1 MAFARIPGWL
11 NYYRTVQTGMQ
22 DGSHDFV
29 ALFVRTGDELA
40 ALGVDVFALE
50 WAAASVGRRTFVEAL
65 VRRGMPGPGMT
76 TDWTDGD
83 RGAVAVALRASAAAA
98 AAVIL
103 RVAETRDPAAFGEY
117 FEARAALTGSDMPA
131 AVARLLWAGVDLA
144 ARGVDVFALEWMAA
158 SAAQQASV
166 DALVFWTMPGSEST
180 AGWTEREP
188 GAVAVALRAS
198 EAAAAATV
206 RQLANRSLATLQQPQ
221 RPPLVTPSDADRL
234 AARQAV
240 RLAAARRAADP
251 DGRQSSARTEKL
263 AAAFEEYYRA
273 RGDVDKADDADKA
286 RVAKAARAAA
296 RRVEAPH
303 VAAARLVEA
312 GHALSAE
319 GVDVFAVAWQGLQGS
334 EEEADVKTL
343 VAGWLPAG
351 SSTDWTGREWGAV
364 AVARRA
370 GEKAAIAVAAGARK
384 KAAAA
389 DVRRAGEDLAAATT
403 WRVAADRAGL
413 PVRDISSLRAA
424 TRRELGDM
432 RWEGAV
438 DVNDAMVARYYA
450 TLTQEEAGT
459 NERAVA
465 FAIAGRIANH
475 GQPFLGLPG
484 GAARLKTL
492 SDAGGGGRRR
502 GAGIPTVSTPDIDID
517 IPNLDDLEVPKP
529 DASNVPTASGSPDT
543 GSSGQAPRSEA
554 GTVTSGTQGPT
565 DSGAT
570 GPAQNTAAS
579 SRNGGTGTGTVTATT
594 SGTIEDRPQGMT
606 GSVPGQSTSNSDVRH
621 ATPIPTHVGAGSKTD
636 QRAAEAAEPGGSDAH
651 VMGRTNVSSVSI
663 QDTSAG
669 LPGFEDTS
677 ELDHGTG
684 SSHALAASSPVS
696 MQSGLPHTLTSVN
709 NPATVT
715 GSAGNIPVSIGDTT
729 PAPEPAAANAILTGA
744 VPSGPMTGQPQ
755 TSSDPGNRLHTPSAV
770 TKPAAME
777 TTTPLRTLP
786 STEQFTAPKPRTG
799 SMPQHDTES
808 PPHFTLTTNN
818 DLSPQ
823 TIHLENSEPLST
835 QGITAANSD
844 HANGLTVAASGG
856 PNHTSDNVHG
866 TTDDDATLFGAPDDD
881 VFPAEWGVVRGLAP
895 ARRVERSW
903 VDPVSEPA
911 GGGAHARRFEVRS
924 GFDVRKF
931 EVGGQSVSDVTVRV
945 RLVGGD
951 QLPAAVDALWD
962 RAVGGVE
969 RVFNRP
975 GAVLPDG
982 SVLHVTLERV
992 TGNASDAH
1000 LNVNVGGPR
1009 GAMDQYEW
1017 SIDATELDLAHELG
1031 HQLGLR
1037 DEYQETGAEH
1047 RPEVDGSLMGNYHN
1061 TAPDG
1066 LPQGGLRDRYL
1077 QLIHAQIGS
1086 HDDLP
1091 VGDVVRAGSEGDM
1104 TSRSLAPHAPGEER
1118 QGRQIAESD
1127 LTDRMRRWLDRPAT
1141 MNRFVQVKHLAGL
1154 RYTGQPN
1161 WTPETL
1167 VSIGSLNLDYADRA
1181 RLILRVPGLNDEL
1194 AAALHKRLDD
1204 VDSAPPRVLVQ
1215 PGYASGDQ
1223 FGIAAALIVDPH
1235 LHVVLVSDVGG
1246 KPDSSGAVADFY
1258 QRSGISPSRVHRITA
1273 NKGQSAQEASRK
1285 TVNSLLDVISP
1296 GLSSSQKLER
1306 TLEVR
1311 EGTKWV
1317 ARNFTVGVRRTLRR
1331 AWEIDD
1337 VGFPPRV
1344 QEYVRTWLTVQQ
1356 AVPSPQQ
1363 DTIVLWSRFSGK
1375 QGYAHPEH
1383 DTSFEGMRQ
1392 ILRRLAERAKER
1404 GERPL
1409 VVIAGDAYSDP
1420 KHAKK
1425 YEDIAEKARKDGL
1438 NVRNLTNF
1446 WKGSKTSLRAWG
1458 GDNRVGQFRLYE
1470 YLNRHSR
1477 SVRHLGFRSGNL
1489 EAMALIGH
1497 TVMYLEERGAPS
1509 AWRMEQWHA
1518 AENSLRTR
1526 DRALAVGYE
1535 RILIEEPPTRTG
1547 KVITRWR
1554 ETAARMAPNDP
1565 ARNQLPDFKDP
1576 PWIFG
1581 ALHRQPKPP
1590 KLFKDTD
1597 KGFYQDDLQKIADY
1611 LLPRQVPAAPAP
1623 PGRAAVR
1630 APRLEN
1636 VPVRPDG
1643 PDHLDGGG
1651 LAMQAAMWADAAQQR
1666 AADVQRWAAERTGAQ
1681 RDAANAAQQA
1691 ARARQEAAD
1700 NRRKAKGWEESL
1712 RQAQAKERE
1721 AAQQAKT
1728 AEEMAVGWQRAVQA
1742 GRATELQAVHQQA
1755 LARQLKLAARQAQRA
1770 AQHQAVVAAQ
1780 YQWLAEQRAAVEDQ
1794 VLQRAL
1800 AEQRAAEQRAA
1811 EAQKEEQRAL
1821 AEQRAA
1827 EAQRDEK
1834 RAAEKRAA
1842 EKRAAEKKPAE
1853 KKPAEKKPAEKKPA
1867 EKKPAPRRKPTYRD
1881 GDFSDTDEVENLVPD
1896 DRSFFGDMENEVPAE
1911 HIQWALA
1918 QHPGRRTTAEPQ
1930 PVVGFGKSRFGLR
1943 TDKLPVSRSE
1953 RFRTL
1958 RYRTDTEPLYRY
1970 DTRHYDTIF
1979 NEGFHPWNGKRVRSL
1994 AHYQSYVQRTAMV
2007 SASRSGGE
2015 YLPEWAAAADGT
2027 AYLYVIHAPGGIDMV
2042 ESLQRRARYP
2052 MQEVVFWKGIRP
2064 EFIDRVELVRKPPNQ
2079 RYPEVLRVISRGDW
2093 ENEFETG
2100 GRTLQDGSWRGP
2112 SGLKLT
2118 VDANRLASDLAVRSY
2133 QLEPRITLEVQSC
2146 TKNVKHLKFSSD
2158 VKTAASLKRKLA
2170 KQLLENPGVAA
2181 QDAVNGFGDAV
2192 RYTVTVTRFDK
2203 YAKRVG
2209 EIAKELRSR
2218 GYTLISHR
2226 NSWGSPGYRGI
2237 NTVWHDRKNR
2247 INFEIQFHTVRSREA
2262 REAAHIFYEK
2272 MRIPGLDQAKQKEY
2286 AEEMRKIFHTVPLPE
2301 GVFTIE
2307 WMASGGEGA

>member
-1 MAFARIPGWL
+1 
-11 NYYRTVQTGMQ
+11 
-22 DGSHDFV
+22 
-29 ALFVRTGDELA
+29 
-40 ALGVDVFALE
+40 
-50 WAAASVGRRTFVEAL
+50 
-65 VRRGMPGPGMT
+65 
-76 TDWTDGD
+76 
-83 RGAVAVALRASAAAA
+83 
-98 AAVIL
+98 
-103 RVAETRDPAAFGEY
+103 
-117 FEARAALTGSDMPA
+117 
-131 AVARLLWAGVDLA
+131 
-144 ARGVDVFALEWMAA
+144 
-158 SAAQQASV
+158 
-166 DALVFWTMPGSEST
+166 
-180 AGWTEREP
+180 
-188 GAVAVALRAS
+188 
-198 EAAAAATV
+198 
-206 RQLANRSLATLQQPQ
+206 
-221 RPPLVTPSDADRL
+221 
-234 AARQAV
+234 
-240 RLAAARRAADP
+240 
-251 DGRQSSARTEKL
+251 
-263 AAAFEEYYRA
+263 
-273 RGDVDKADDADKA
+273 
-286 RVAKAARAAA
+286 
-296 RRVEAPH
+296 
-303 VAAARLVEA
+303 
-312 GHALSAE
+312 
-319 GVDVFAVAWQGLQGS
+319 
-334 EEEADVKTL
+334 
-343 VAGWLPAG
+343 
-351 SSTDWTGREWGAV
+351 
-364 AVARRA
+364 
-370 GEKAAIAVAAGARK
+370 
-384 KAAAA
+384 
-389 DVRRAGEDLAAATT
+389 
-403 WRVAADRAGL
+403 
-413 PVRDISSLRAA
+413 
-424 TRRELGDM
+424 
-432 RWEGAV
+432 
-438 DVNDAMVARYYA
+438 
-450 TLTQEEAGT
+450 
-459 NERAVA
+459 
-465 FAIAGRIANH
+465 
-475 GQPFLGLPG
+475 
-484 GAARLKTL
+484 
-492 SDAGGGGRRR
+492 
-502 GAGIPTVSTPDIDID
+502 
-517 IPNLDDLEVPKP
+517 
-529 DASNVPTASGSPDT
+529 
-543 GSSGQAPRSEA
+543 
-554 GTVTSGTQGPT
+554 
-565 DSGAT
+565 
-570 GPAQNTAAS
+570 
-579 SRNGGTGTGTVTATT
+579 
-594 SGTIEDRPQGMT
+594 
-606 GSVPGQSTSNSDVRH
+606 
-621 ATPIPTHVGAGSKTD
+621 
-636 QRAAEAAEPGGSDAH
+636 
-651 VMGRTNVSSVSI
+651 
-663 QDTSAG
+663 
-669 LPGFEDTS
+669 
-677 ELDHGTG
+677 
-684 SSHALAASSPVS
+684 
-696 MQSGLPHTLTSVN
+696 
-709 NPATVT
+709 
-715 GSAGNIPVSIGDTT
+715 
-729 PAPEPAAANAILTGA
+729 
-744 VPSGPMTGQPQ
+744 
-755 TSSDPGNRLHTPSAV
+755 
-770 TKPAAME
+770 
-777 TTTPLRTLP
+777 
-786 STEQFTAPKPRTG
+786 
-799 SMPQHDTES
+799 MPQHDTES

-866 TTDDDATLFGAPDDD
+866 TTDDDATLFGAPDD
-881 VFPAEWGVVRGLAP
+881 VFPAQWGVVRGLAP

-945 RLVGGD
+945 RLVGGG
-951 QLPAAVDALWD
+951 QSPAVVDALWD

-1037 DEYQETGAEH
+1037 DEYQETSAEH

-1086 HDDLP
+1086 HDDRPVGDHDESHRATDIFTGIAPRLKSAEQIIDRIVGKGDGAAGRPYRYLGGFPFSAASRKGPSNIISHPVVFAISHGDVTANFALHLNVTLRSTNETRVVRRGNIPEPAQSTVSIRGDYFHLTVRSLAVQQRINAGGAAQNTAEYSIHTGPGNSTNQVNNREGWNTRPENTQALAVSTGIPAAMIIATLDRKYPKSWVLATLAAFKNDIIRQVVAAGDAQQVHVQMSGDSSFMPERIGQSSHALVRAAGPSQRESEGGFRGFFRQEAARRGMTLSELETRMYAPVSVLIRVGMDRPMAVVSSVYRELAAQGIPGVHGETSKQLFAITSASTAREVKGLGGLFGELARPEDANLRVTTAGHSFFVEKRAGLVQLLQSYVAKFSLVNDFERGVRLSAVEFAGKLQDIVSAYRGELDAGRPVGNSFVHRAEVELFGGKLFASNDFASGEGQGLDRTLVVEVATDLRDADGQRQALDDLLHMNVYGVELADAWNAVQRSDETLHQWMLQNLGWSTLEEVVEESNPTINGDGMPTSKSEAVGGFGVVDAALGGYTVPRNVAPRALVNAAQADATTADMVTENDHHGGVSLGLSAEWGVVRGLAPARRVERSWVDPVSEPAGGGAHARRFEVRSGFDVRKFEVGGQSVSDVTVRVRLVGGGQSPAVVDALWDRAVGGVERVFNRPGAVLPDGSVLHVTLERVTGNASDAHLNVNVGGPRGAMDQYEWSIDATELDLAHELGHQLGLRDEYQETSAEHRPEVDGSLMGNYHNTAPDGLPQGGLRDRYLQLIHAQIGSHDDRP

-1104 TSRSLAPHAPGEER
+1104 TSRGLAPHAPGEER
-1118 QGRQIAESD
+1118 QGRQIDESD

-1204 VDSAPPRVLVQ
+1204 VESAPPRVLVQ

-1223 FGIAAALIVDPH
+1223 FSIAAALIVDPY

-1258 QRSGISPSRVHRITA
+1258 RRSGISPSRVHRITA

-1296 GLSSSQKLER
+1296 GLSSNQKLER
-1306 TLEVR
+1306 TLGVR

-1331 AWEIDD
+1331 TWEVDD

-1356 AVPSPQQ
+1356 AVPSTQQ

-1375 QGYAHPEH
+1375 RGYAHPEH

-1392 ILRRLAERAKER
+1392 ILRKLAERAKER

-1420 KHAKK
+1420 KHARK

-1446 WKGSKTSLRAWG
+1446 WKGGKTSLRAWG

-1477 SVRHLGFRSGNL
+1477 SVRHLGYRSGNL

-1547 KVITRWR
+1547 KVITRSR

-1565 ARNQLPDFKDP
+1565 ARNHLPDFKNP

-1581 ALHRQPKPP
+1581 ALHRQPKPA
-1590 KLFKDTD
+1590 KFFKETD

-1643 PDHLDGGG
+1643 PDQLDGGG
-1651 LAMQAAMWADAAQQR
+1651 LAMQAAMWAEAAQQR

-1700 NRRKAKGWEESL
+1700 NRRKAKGWEENL

-1721 AAQQAKT
+1721 AEQQAKT
-1728 AEEMAVGWQRAVQA
+1728 AEEMAAGWQRAAQA
-1742 GRATELQAVHQQA
+1742 GRATELQALHQQA
-1755 LARQLKLAARQAQRA
+1755 LARQQILAARQAQRA

-1800 AEQRAAEQRAA
+1800 AEQRTAEQRAA

-1842 EKRAAEKKPAE
+1842 EKKPAEKKPAEKKPAE

-2133 QLEPRITLEVQSC
+2133 QLEPRITLQVQSC

-2209 EIAKELRSR
+2209 EIAEELRSHD
-2218 GYTLISHR
+2218 YTLIYHR
-2226 NSWGSPGYRGI
+2226 NSWGSPGYQGI

-2286 AEEMRKIFHTVPLPE
+2286 AEEMHKIFHTIPLPE

-2307 WMASGGEGA
+2307 GMASGGEGA